1 MTTTSSED
9 EPQRPTLRDAERDS
23 DERAAGAQVQEGDGS
38 PVNPFSEIP
47 RPGDADLD
55 HTPIADQT

>member
-1 MTTTSSED
+1 
-9 EPQRPTLRDAERDS
+9 
-23 DERAAGAQVQEGDGS
+23 
-38 PVNPFSEIP
+38 VNPFSEIP